1 MPAPVPDLETAKRR
15 ARDMALCALPLD
27 RQAAARVR
35 AVNKLS
41 VDPADLE
48 NLAAVFQSN
57 TTPFNLLGGYR
68 FQSTPAFDQ
77 ELVKTIPWM
86 ESRLGERARE
96 AEAMCDHVWI
106 FRGKDAEHAASPA
119 TMRDVRCQVQDGTSK
134 AACNGRARH
143 AGAMR
148 QPMRTGRPRVSSIW
162 CIRIRDCRR
171 TDP

>member
-48 NLAAVFQSN
+48 NPAAVFQRN

-68 FQSTPAFDQ
+68 FESTPAFDQ

-86 ESRLGERARE
+86 ESRLGEPLPTVPSPRLVPTESAAPIFEAEDPLAIPEFLRRPRARLLRF
-96 AEAMCDHVWI
+96 CH
-106 FRGKDAEHAASPA
+106 
-119 TMRDVRCQVQDGTSK
+119 
-134 AACNGRARH
+134 
-143 AGAMR
+143 
-148 QPMRTGRPRVSSIW
+148 
-162 CIRIRDCRR
+162 
-171 TDP
+171 